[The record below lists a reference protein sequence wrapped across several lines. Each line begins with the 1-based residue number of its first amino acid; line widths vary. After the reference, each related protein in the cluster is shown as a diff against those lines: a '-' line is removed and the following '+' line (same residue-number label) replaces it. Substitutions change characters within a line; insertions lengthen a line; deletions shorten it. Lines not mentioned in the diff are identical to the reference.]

1 MKVGD
6 IVVGVFVALLGLV
19 GLVLAAG
26 ALDQEIYVFGLS
38 LVAFAG
44 AFDWGLALK
53 VIRKMEAERAD
64 ALLAGDGGH
73 G

>member
-1 MKVGD
+1 MNLGD
-6 IVVGVFVALLGLV
+6 IVVGVFVAVLGFI
-19 GLVLAAG
+19 GLALAGG

-38 LVAFAG
+38 LFAFAV

-53 VIRKMEAERAD
+53 AIRRAEAARAGSR
-64 ALLAGDGGH
+64 AH